1 MEPRE
6 DERSLIS
13 FSSPLE
19 DSKEKDLGKEEIIE
33 EVKKQLWL
41 AAPLICE
48 SLLLYCLQLISV
60 MFVGHLGALALAS
73 ASLATSFAAVLA
85 FNLLMGMSTALETLC
100 GQSYGAKQYHMLGTH
115 TQRAM
120 LILSLITIPLAII
133 LANTGSILSAVGQD
147 PEISRAAGVYA
158 CYMIPTLFAY
168 AILQCL
174 LRFLRTQN
182 NIFPMVL
189 SSGITTLIHGFIC
202 WILVFKLSFG
212 NKGAALAGSISY
224 WINVLIL
231 AFYIKFSPSCVQTW
245 TGFSNESLYEVL
257 PFLRL
262 AVPSAVMVCLES
274 WSFQILVFLSGLLP
288 NPELETS
295 VITIWYVQY
304 ILSFTRLSSS
314 FGYQVKCF
322 LLFHS
327 INTTAIILMIPFG
340 LSSAASIRVSN
351 ELGAEDPKGARL
363 AARVALVLGVSEGIL
378 VGLALVLMRN
388 VLGYAYSND
397 ASVIRYVSTM
407 VPILAA
413 SNIIDGVQC
422 VLSGIVRGCGWQKI
436 GAYINLGSYYLVG
449 IPLSIVLAFLFHIGV
464 MGLWLGITAALT
476 TQMLFL
482 LIITV
487 RSNLEQEAKK
497 AMERVF

>member
-1 MEPRE
+1 
-6 DERSLIS
+6 
-13 FSSPLE
+13 
-19 DSKEKDLGKEEIIE
+19 
-33 EVKKQLWL
+33 
-41 AAPLICE
+41 
-48 SLLLYCLQLISV
+48 
-60 MFVGHLGALALAS
+60 
-73 ASLATSFAAVLA
+73 
-85 FNLLMGMSTALETLC
+85 
-100 GQSYGAKQYHMLGTH
+100 
-115 TQRAM
+115 
-120 LILSLITIPLAII
+120 
-133 LANTGSILSAVGQD
+133 
-147 PEISRAAGVYA
+147 
-158 CYMIPTLFAY
+158 
-168 AILQCL
+168 
-174 LRFLRTQN
+174 
-182 NIFPMVL
+182 MVL
-189 SSGITTLIHGFIC
+189 SSGITTLIHVFIC

-224 WINVLIL
+224 WINVLML

-295 VITIWYVQY
+295 VITI
-304 ILSFTRLSSS
+304 
-314 FGYQVKCF
+314 C
-322 LLFHS
+322 

-363 AARVALVLGVSEGIL
+363 AVRVVLVLGVSQGIL

-413 SNIIDGVQC
+413 SNIIDGVQSTC
-422 VLSGIVRGCGWQKI
+422 LKIIHFVKHLGIVRGCGWQKI

-449 IPLSIVLAFLFHIGV
+449 IPLSIVLAFVFHIGV

-482 LIITV
+482 LIITA
-487 RSNLEQEAKK
+487 RSNLEQEVKCTSIPFFFLLFHAMALGKSKK
-497 AMERVF
+497 GYGKGILNMEYLHVRVGTFKNRVECIFCIIGNAICSVFNQVLTRVHRHQNAVPPLLPRATAISSSM

>member
-19 DSKEKDLGKEEIIE
+19 DSKEKDIGKEEIIE

-189 SSGITTLIHGFIC
+189 SSGITTLIHVFIC

-224 WINVLIL
+224 WINVLML

-245 TGFSNESLYEVL
+245 TGFSIESLYEVL

-295 VITIWYVQY
+295 VITV
-304 ILSFTRLSSS
+304 
-314 FGYQVKCF
+314 C
-322 LLFHS
+322 

-363 AARVALVLGVSEGIL
+363 AVRVVLVLGVSQGIL

-397 ASVIRYVSTM
+397 TSVVRYVSTM

-422 VLSGIVRGCGWQKI
+422 ALSGIVRGCGWQKI

-449 IPLSIVLAFLFHIGV
+449 IPLAIVLAFVFHIGV
-464 MGLWLGITAALT
+464 MVNNISFIHTYPIFILSAKRLSKFGKSIIES
-476 TQMLFL
+476 
-482 LIITV
+482 LIRRIKLYFIPFT
-487 RSNLEQEAKK
+487 
-497 AMERVF
+497 

>member
-189 SSGITTLIHGFIC
+189 SSGITTLIHVFIC

-212 NKGAALAGSISY
+212 NKGAALAGSIS
-224 WINVLIL
+224 
-231 AFYIKFSPSCVQTW
+231 
-245 TGFSNESLYEVL
+245 
-257 PFLRL
+257 
-262 AVPSAVMVCLES
+262 LES

-295 VITIWYVQY
+295 VITI
-304 ILSFTRLSSS
+304 
-314 FGYQVKCF
+314 C
-322 LLFHS
+322 

-422 VLSGIVRGCGWQKI
+422 VLSG
-436 GAYINLGSYYLVG
+436 A
-449 IPLSIVLAFLFHIGV
+449 LAWYHSC
-464 MGLWLGITAALT
+464 THH
-476 TQMLFL
+476 
-482 LIITV
+482 
-487 RSNLEQEAKK
+487 SNVVSFDNYSSQ
-497 AMERVF
+497 

>member
-189 SSGITTLIHGFIC
+189 SSGITTLIHVFIC

-257 PFLRL
+257 PFLGL
-262 AVPSAVMVCLES
+262 AVPSAVMVC
-274 WSFQILVFLSGLLP
+274 
-288 NPELETS
+288 
-295 VITIWYVQY
+295 
-304 ILSFTRLSSS
+304 
-314 FGYQVKCF
+314 
-322 LLFHS
+322 

-351 ELGAEDPKGARL
+351 ELGAEDPKEARL

-388 VLGYAYSND
+388 VLGYAFSND

-449 IPLSIVLAFLFHIGV
+449 IPSSIVLAFLFHIGV
-464 MGLWLGITAALT
+464 M
-476 TQMLFL
+476 
-482 LIITV
+482 
-487 RSNLEQEAKK
+487 
-497 AMERVF
+497 

>member
-1 MEPRE
+1 METRE
-6 DERSLIS
+6 NEQSLLS
-13 FSSPLE
+13 FSSSME
-19 DSKEKDLGKEEIIE
+19 DSAGFKGVEK

-41 AAPLICE
+41 SAPLIGE

-60 MFVGHLGALALAS
+60 MFVGHLGAIALSS
-73 ASLATSFAAVLA
+73 ASLATSFAAILA

-100 GQSYGAKQYHMLGTH
+100 GQSHGAKQYRMLGTH

-120 LILSLITIPLAII
+120 VVLSLITLPLAIV
-133 LANTGSILSAVGQD
+133 LAYTGSIMAALGQD

-158 CYMIPTLFAY
+158 RFMIPTLFAY

-189 SSGITTLIHGFIC
+189 SSGITTLLHIFIC
-202 WILVFKLSFG
+202 WVLVFRIGLG

-231 AFYIKFSPSCVQTW
+231 AFYIKLSTSCAQTW
-245 TGFSNESLYEVL
+245 TGFSKESLHEMF

-295 VITIWYVQY
+295 VLTI
-304 ILSFTRLSSS
+304 
-314 FGYQVKCF
+314 C
-322 LLFHS
+322 
-327 INTTAIILMIPFG
+327 INTTAIIFMIPFG

-351 ELGAEDPKGARL
+351 ELGAENPGAARL
-363 AARVALVLGVSEGIL
+363 AVRVVLVLAVSQGIL
-378 VGLALVLMRN
+378 VVLALLLLRD

-397 ASVIRYVSTM
+397 ARVVAYVSAM
-407 VPILAA
+407 IPIL
-413 SNIIDGVQC
+413 SISYLVDGAQC
-422 VLSGIVRGCGWQKI
+422 VLSGIARGCGWQKI
-436 GAYINLGSYYLVG
+436 GAYVNLGAYYIVG
-449 IPLSIVLAFLFHIGV
+449 IPLSVVLAFVFQLGTK
-464 MGLWLGITAALT
+464 GLWLGITAALF

-487 RSNLEQEAKK
+487 RTNWDQEAKK
-497 AMERVF
+497 AMQRVF